1 MFVVINNL
9 SCPGHMPFTS
19 DNCVITSGGL
29 THSEPSILSLSPF
42 VQPSGIW
49 LDHTILIGPKEGHS
63 VTIDDLIPQCGEKLT
78 NTSSSFTI
86 KIEIIILLWG
96 VLKLGVLNLFIST
109 KIFRVVYDGKL
120 AKLVWSIWGT
130 ILTTFSYWL
139 LNPLY
144 DWVFLTGLLSEY
156 NQLR

>member
-1 MFVVINNL
+1 MRLSNVIAFPK
-9 SCPGHMPFTS
+9 SCKSILRATTSIPGNVFSHMPFTS

-42 VQPSGIW
+42 VQLSGIW
-49 LDHTILIGPKEGHS
+49 LDHTILIGP
-63 VTIDDLIPQCGEKLT
+63 
-78 NTSSSFTI
+78 I